1 MHQESLEN
9 MKLVAQFRSIDI
21 FAMPLYFPVRHSHC
35 TTAKFTVLVSCSGE
49 LAVHSF
55 AWSNLRANFFWCWC
69 LLRNNIMAANLQRF
83 ASSYDRRRFTTCCV
97 WTLVLPTGPRQG
109 EGRGGNVPGRHF
121 WWKEGIANGLSRMNV
136 KLDLSFRFWLRLD
149 QSYAPV
155 WPGVSR
161 FKRLSHCPVPVS
173 KMSRNCTSV

>member
-35 TTAKFTVLVSCSGE
+35 TKAKFTVLVSCSGE

-109 EGRGGNVPGRHF
+109 EGRGGQCPG
-121 WWKEGIANGLSRMNV
+121 AALLV
-136 KLDLSFRFWLRLD
+136 KRRNSKWSFTNERE
-149 QSYAPV
+149 V
-155 WPGVSR
+155 R
-161 FKRLSHCPVPVS
+161 FKFQILVKVGPIVRPGLAGSVPV
-173 KMSRNCTSV
+173 